1 MDEEWG
7 RPQRYERGGKRPSR
21 EEKESQV
28 PDTGEPEIIQKV
40 RNRFATWAATTG
52 GCFMINVATGL
63 DTPWFFLVMGGI
75 GIGVLKDYAKM
86 WQHGYSWRDVFNRP
100 TAHDSVDRALGKGTK
115 TAQRQLAAPRAGDY
129 GMQYGAMQQ
138 AYADRLAIL
147 KLIERLSP
155 SERGMLPP
163 DVLDTVNGLY
173 ERASNLAMT
182 LHAMD
187 TNLDTQEIA
196 NIDQRIAAIQRE
208 PDDEEKTR
216 RLGLL
221 ESKKRKMLELQ
232 ERRDSVA
239 RHMDSCILAMQN
251 VRFDLLRLRS
261 ADAGQAMGDLTHA
274 TIQARALSKEV
285 DYAIAA
291 ANEVRDAML

>member
-1 MDEEWG
+1 
-7 RPQRYERGGKRPSR
+7 
-21 EEKESQV
+21 
-28 PDTGEPEIIQKV
+28 
-40 RNRFATWAATTG
+40 
-52 GCFMINVATGL
+52 MINVATGL
-63 DTPWFFLVMGGI
+63 DAPWFLFVAGGMGLGL
-75 GIGVLKDYAKM
+75 LKDYAKM

-100 TAHDSVDRALGKGTK
+100 TAHDSVERALGKGTK
-115 TAQRQLAAPRAGDY
+115 NAQRQLAAPRAGDF
-129 GMQYGAMQQ
+129 GMQYPAMQQ

-208 PDDEEKTR
+208 PEDDEKIR

-232 ERRDSVA
+232 ERRDQVA

-261 ADAGQAMGDLTHA
+261 ADAGQAMGDLTQA
-274 TIQARALSKEV
+274 TMQARALSKEV
-285 DYAIAA
+285 DYAISA

>member
-1 MDEEWG
+1 VA
-7 RPQRYERGGKRPSR
+7 GG
-21 EEKESQV
+21 
-28 PDTGEPEIIQKV
+28 
-40 RNRFATWAATTG
+40 
-52 GCFMINVATGL
+52 M
-63 DTPWFFLVMGGI
+63 GI
-75 GIGVLKDYAKM
+75 GLLKDYAKL

-100 TAHDSVDRALGKGTK
+100 TAHDSVDRTLGKGSK
-115 TAQRQLAAPRAGDY
+115 TAQRQLVAPRAGDY
-129 GMQYGAMQQ
+129 GMQYPAMQQ
-138 AYADRLAIL
+138 AYADRMAIL

-155 SERGMLPP
+155 SERNMLPA
-163 DVLDTVNGLY
+163 DVLETVNGLY

-187 TNLDTQEIA
+187 TNLDTQEIV

-208 PDDEEKTR
+208 PDDLEKTR
-216 RLGLL
+216 RLALL

-232 ERRDSVA
+232 TQREQVA

-274 TIQARALSKEV
+274 TMQARALSKEV
-285 DYAIAA
+285 DYAIIA